1 MLHLLKPGGDDKE
14 ILMFNLNHIGRFTA
28 LVIALAIASA
38 YPAQADMVYNATGGA
53 ENGGDPLSA
62 ATGAGPVLA
71 DRFVNPF
78 DGTLT
83 SVELNLRLSP
93 GASAGQGFTV
103 DLFADAG
110 AAGPGAPLVQIA
122 SVLDTSLTSGFS
134 LMTFTPGTDFLLT
147 GGHSYY
153 IGVLDNGSNAVLGNT
168 LDPAVLAHPDVA
180 AGASYFN
187 NGGVQANSGGPYE
200 IRVNTSPVPEPSS
213 FALLLTGIGALGTMR
228 RRFTA

>member
-1 MLHLLKPGGDDKE
+1 MLHLLKPGDDKE

-38 YPAQADMVYNATGGA
+38 YPDQADTVYNATGGA

-78 DGTLT
+78 NGTLT
-83 SVELNLRLSP
+83 SVELNLSLSP

-110 AAGPGAPLVQIA
+110 SAGPGALLVQIA
-122 SVLDTSLTSGFS
+122 SRLDPPLPSGFT
-134 LMTFTPGTDFLLT
+134 LQTFTPATHFLLT
-147 GGHSYY
+147 RGQSYY
-153 IGVLDNGSNAVLGNT
+153 IG
-168 LDPAVLAHPDVA
+168 
-180 AGASYFN
+180 
-187 NGGVQANSGGPYE
+187 GVG
-200 IRVNTSPVPEPSS
+200 
-213 FALLLTGIGALGTMR
+213 
-228 RRFTA
+228 